1 MRIWYLFTPK
11 QGKRLDPTDSRQ
23 YTRYVVGK
31 KSPSNRDCSDKIY
44 AIKACFDATGQPII
58 DESLQKEMVAA
69 VHCGCDTENIILRQ
83 EYFLLEG
90 TNKVWYHL

>member
-11 QGKRLDPTDSRQ
+11 KGMRVDPSDPHQ

-31 KSPSNRDCSDKIY
+31 KSPANRDCSDKIY
-44 AIKACFDATGQPII
+44 AINAYFDAAGLPII
-58 DESLQKEMVAA
+58 DESLQKEMAA
-69 VHCGCDTENIILRQ
+69 AALSGCDSEHIILRQ
-83 EYFLLEG
+83 EYYQQQG